1 MTTVLVVDASIALK
15 WVMTEAGSDEAS
27 LLLADMVD
35 RDLSLVAPEH
45 LLGEIGNGLRK
56 RVAQGALSADD
67 ALAAMEAIAALDL
80 ELVGGSERWFRSLSA
95 ALQWEVTT
103 YDALYVLLAVDLD
116 AELITADVRL
126 AESAGRKSLPVRRLT
141 G

>member
-1 MTTVLVVDASIALK
+1 
-15 WVMTEAGSDEAS
+15 MTEAGSDEAS

>member
-1 MTTVLVVDASIALK
+1 VTTVLVVDASIALK

-95 ALQWEVTT
+95 ALEWEVTT

>member
-95 ALQWEVTT
+95 ALEWEVTT

>member
-1 MTTVLVVDASIALK
+1 MLVVDASIALK

-95 ALQWEVTT
+95 ALEWEVTT

>member
-1 MTTVLVVDASIALK
+1 VTTVLVVDASIALK